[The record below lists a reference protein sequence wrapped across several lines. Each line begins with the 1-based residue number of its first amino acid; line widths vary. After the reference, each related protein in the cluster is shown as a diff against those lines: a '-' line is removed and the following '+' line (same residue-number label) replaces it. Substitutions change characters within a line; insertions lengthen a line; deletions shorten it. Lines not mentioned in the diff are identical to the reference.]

1 MPDNM
6 HERTTER
13 QVIDPVCKM
22 VIDPKT
28 AAAKVEH
35 GDHTHYFC
43 NVACKEAFERDP
55 KKYH

>member
-1 MPDNM
+1 MSDL
-6 HERTTER
+6 HDQTTER

-28 AAAKVEH
+28 AAAKTEH

-43 NVACKEAFERDP
+43 NVACKEEFDRNP
-55 KKYH
+55 KKYHG

>member
-1 MPDNM
+1 MSD
-6 HERTTER
+6 

-28 AAAKVEH
+28 AAATIQH

-43 NVACKEAFERDP
+43 SLTCKEEFERNP
-55 KKYH
+55 KKYHG